1 MSTADTHIAIKNY
14 IQYLVK
20 CAAKRV
26 EQRNANTDQYLPFLY
41 IQCTKAEKQITMIEL
56 YKYILKQL
64 SGQISNEHTITFTVT
79 FDGQGSRGWREE
91 KGERLLLMWRL
102 TWLAK

>member
-1 MSTADTHIAIKNY
+1 
-14 IQYLVK
+14 
-20 CAAKRV
+20 
-26 EQRNANTDQYLPFLY
+26 
-41 IQCTKAEKQITMIEL
+41 MIEL

>member
-41 IQCTKAEKQITMIEL
+41 I
-56 YKYILKQL
+56 
-64 SGQISNEHTITFTVT
+64 
-79 FDGQGSRGWREE
+79 
-91 KGERLLLMWRL
+91 
-102 TWLAK
+102 